1 MDDLQLR
8 EAAAPTAAS
17 VATSAGLHEDAA
29 PAAAAAGKQVLLKKP
44 REAAAYAAATAET
57 TTNQASVHADVA
69 QATAAAQRAVAH
81 ADAASTA
88 AAANRFL
95 GTHAD
100 AASAATAA
108 DLQQRGQRAA
118 AEEAECLP
126 WSSFPREPL
135 PGELEYYFQCTCEH
149 SGIPPGG
156 DAVSKT
162 GGLADTVPLGPVGGS
177 VPVLESILFDRDR

>member
-1 MDDLQLR
+1 M
-8 EAAAPTAAS
+8 
-17 VATSAGLHEDAA
+17 
-29 PAAAAAGKQVLLKKP
+29 LLKKP

-88 AAANRFL
+88 AVANRFL

-118 AEEAECLP
+118 AEEAECVS

-135 PGELEYYFQCTCEH
+135 PGELEYHFKCT
-149 SGIPPGG
+149 
-156 DAVSKT
+156 
-162 GGLADTVPLGPVGGS
+162 
-177 VPVLESILFDRDR
+177 